1 MSILQQI
8 SDLGFKAL
16 EAFLVLIL
24 ATMVALVF
32 ANVVMRYGFD
42 TGITIT
48 DEVSRM
54 MFVWISFVGAVVVAR
69 RREHLGVDI
78 LTAKLTGGAAILCR
92 VLTNIIIIVCC
103 CFLVAGAYEQTIT
116 NMANN
121 APISGIPMGVVYAA
135 PLIAGG
141 MIGLIAFI
149 DLLCALFAGTKP
161 QNNEDHTK

>member
-1 MSILQQI
+1 MSVLQQI
-8 SDLGFKAL
+8 SDWGFKAL
-16 EAFLVLIL
+16 EAFLALIL
-24 ATMVALVF
+24 ATMVTLVF

-78 LTAKLTGGAAILCR
+78 LTARLTGVAAIVCR
-92 VLTNIIIIVCC
+92 VLTNIIIIACC
-103 CFLVAGAYEQTIT
+103 CFLVAGAYDQTLT

-121 APISGIPMGVVYAA
+121 APVSGIPMGVVYAA
-135 PLIAGG
+135 PLIAGM
-141 MIGLIAFI
+141 MIGLIAFV
-149 DLLCALFAGTKP
+149 DLICALFTLVKT
-161 QNNEDHTK
+161 QHSEDRLK

>member
-1 MSILQQI
+1 MSVLQQI
-8 SDLGFKAL
+8 SDWGFKAL
-16 EAFLVLIL
+16 EAFLALIL

-69 RREHLGVDI
+69 RHEHLGVDI
-78 LTAKLTGGAAILCR
+78 LTARLTGTSAVTCR
-92 VLTNIIIIVCC
+92 ALTNIIIIACC
-103 CFLVAGAYEQTIT
+103 CFLVAGAYDQTIT
-116 NMANN
+116 NMANK

-135 PLIAGG
+135 PLIAGV
-141 MIGLIAFI
+141 MIGLVAFI
-149 DLLCALFAGTKP
+149 DLICALFTFAKN
-161 QNNEDHTK
+161 QHSEDRSK